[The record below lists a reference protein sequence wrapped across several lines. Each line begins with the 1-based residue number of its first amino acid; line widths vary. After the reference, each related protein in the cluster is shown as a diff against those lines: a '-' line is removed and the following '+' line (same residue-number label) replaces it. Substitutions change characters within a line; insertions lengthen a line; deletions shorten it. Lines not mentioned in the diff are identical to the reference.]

1 MSPRPLIYTHPNPP
15 ESSLFQLGAHETQYS
30 QREPALNLP
39 LLKLVAKEE
48 ELEVGAANCAAWFC
62 TREMRP

>member
-1 MSPRPLIYTHPNPP
+1 MGPRPLIYTHPSPSEN
-15 ESSLFQLGAHETQYS
+15 SLFKLGAHETQYS
-30 QREPALNLP
+30 QREPGLNLP

-48 ELEVGAANCAAWFC
+48 ELEVGSANCVAGFC